1 MAIILGGDDSASL
14 KLMSAGKC
22 VLESVCWDCG
32 IMGKVKERTYIYRYS
47 IRLEKYTL
55 STMK

>member
-1 MAIILGGDDSASL
+1 MAIILGGDDSVSL

-22 VLESVCWDCG
+22 VLGLWYHG
-32 IMGKVKERTYIYRYS
+32 QGKERTYIYRYF
-47 IRLEKYTL
+47 IRLEKYIL

>member
-1 MAIILGGDDSASL
+1 M
-14 KLMSAGKC
+14 
-22 VLESVCWDCG
+22 LESVCWDCG

-47 IRLEKYTL
+47 IRLEKYIL